1 MVGSK
6 GLDEAETV
14 TKKLSEKKE
23 MAARLCW
30 RLFQFPDEP
39 TTKWTPGRRESALVC
54 RRCCGFYHIF
64 NVNNGQKRL
73 LLLRPIA
80 TTTTTSSC
88 MIISTLET

>member
-30 RLFQFPDEP
+30 RLFQFPANQLQN
-39 TTKWTPGRRESALVC
+39 GHRVAVRVRLFVVVVVVSI
-54 RRCCGFYHIF
+54 IF

-73 LLLRPIA
+73 LLLRLLPLLRRLRLA
-80 TTTTTSSC
+80 
-88 MIISTLET
+88 